1 MAEPG
6 LEPLRDSQADD
17 NDRLDVLP
25 ADVVSAWPISTVSLG
40 DRTYVVRRAAG
51 ASHPRAPA
59 VMLHGLGGSS
69 TDWTDLMWLLRN
81 DVDAIAPD
89 FNGFGQ
95 SPPPRDGDYSM
106 SAQARGIAGLL
117 EREFPGQR
125 VHVFGNSMGGA
136 IAVQLAARH
145 SELVKSLTL
154 VSPALPWLRPRRT
167 SAGLG
172 ITAVPFV
179 GPRLYARYAKNPAEV
194 RVRSTM
200 DLVFADPTVV
210 PAQRFAASVE
220 ASQTLSRLPYA
231 QDAFLRSLRA
241 LLATYTERGP
251 ERPWVIARRVSVP
264 VLAIYG
270 LQDKLVDPRSAHR
283 ISASFPNSR
292 VLVLPHAGHVA
303 QMEHPEEVAAAWRDL
318 LVPALEP

>member
-6 LEPLRDSQADD
+6 LEPPRDAHSDEK
-17 NDRLDVLP
+17 DRLGVLP
-25 ADVVSAWPISTVSLG
+25 AEVIPSWPISTVSLS
-40 DRTYVVRRAAG
+40 DRTYVIRRAAG
-51 ASHPRAPA
+51 GGHDRAPA

-81 DVDAIAPD
+81 DLDAIAPD
-89 FNGFGQ
+89 INGFGQ

-106 SAQARGIAGLL
+106 PAQARGIAALL

-145 SELVKSLTL
+145 SDLVRSLTL
-154 VSPALPWLRPRRT
+154 ISPALPWLWPRRT
-167 SAGLG
+167 SASLG
-172 ITAVPFV
+172 VTAVPFV
-179 GPRLYARYAKNPAEV
+179 GPRLYAKYAKNPAEV

-200 DLVFADPTVV
+200 NLVFADPTVV

-220 ASQTLSRLPYA
+220 ASETLSRLSYA

-251 ERPWVIARRVSVP
+251 ERPWEIARRVTAP

-292 VLVLPHAGHVA
+292 VLVLPQTGHVA

-318 LVPALEP
+318 LVPALAP